1 VHTERAG
8 AAAKAGHDLL
18 IHVTSWDA
26 TITVGDSPGDVSLA
40 LNADPTSLRVQE
52 GHGGIQMLGSD
63 DIDNIN
69 QTIGDDVLRQREIAF
84 RSTHA
89 EADGDVIHVE
99 GELTL
104 SGKSA
109 PIAFDLSLGDDGS
122 VAASAVV
129 KQSDWGMKP
138 YSALFGA
145 LKVADEVRVALEG
158 HVQNPVSSSR

>member
-18 IHVTSWDA
+18 IHVTSWQA
-26 TITVGDSPGDVSLA
+26 TITVGDSPGDVRLA

-52 GHGGIQMLGSD
+52 GHGGIQTLGD
-63 DIDNIN
+63 DDVDNIN
-69 QTIGDDVLRQREIAF
+69 QTIDDDVLRRREIAF
-84 RSTHA
+84 RSTGA
-89 EADGDVIHVE
+89 TVVGDVIHID

-104 SGKSA
+104 SGKSG

-122 VAASAVV
+122 VAASAAV

-145 LKVADEVRVALEG
+145 LKGADEVTVALEG
-158 HVQNPVSSSR
+158 HVQNSVF